1 MSTAIFGLILIAAAF
16 HATWNA
22 IVKAGSNK
30 FLTTVLVTASA
41 AVLAA
46 LLLPFFP
53 IPHRASWP
61 YILASTGIQILYFG
75 MVAKIYRVADMG
87 LSYPLMRGTAPL
99 IVAVLGT
106 FLLHETLEFNAWLGI
121 ITISIGILSMIFAT
135 SQTGRKGIGL
145 ALLNAVLIAG
155 YTLVDGHGIRLS
167 GSPISYIL
175 WSFVL
180 SGLIFFMFALK
191 MQYHQM
197 GNYFRHNWHFGLIGG
212 IGSFFSYGL
221 ALWAMTL
228 APVAIVAALR
238 ETSILFATLISIFIL
253 KEQVNVIRIVSSCI
267 ILIGALILRAA

>member
-1 MSTAIFGLILIAAAF
+1 MSTAIFGLILLAATC

-22 IVKAGSNK
+22 IVKAGTNK

-53 IPHRASWP
+53 IPQRESWP
-61 YILASTGIQILYFG
+61 YILASTAIQILYFG

-87 LSYPLMRGTAPL
+87 LTYPLMRGTAPL

-106 FLLHETLEFNAWLGI
+106 LLLHEQLQFNAWLGI
-121 ITISIGILSMIFAT
+121 ITISIGILSMILAAPK
-135 SQTGRKGIGL
+135 TGRKGIGL

-155 YTLVDGHGIRLS
+155 YTLLDGHGVRLA
-167 GSPISYIL
+167 GSAIAYIL

-180 SGLIFFMFALK
+180 SGLIFFIFALK
-191 MQYHQM
+191 MQYRQM
-197 GNYFRHNWHFGLIGG
+197 GEYFRHNWHLGLIGG

-253 KEQVNVIRIVSSCI
+253 KERINAVRIISSCI
-267 ILIGALILRAA
+267 ILIGALILRTA

>member
-1 MSTAIFGLILIAAAF
+1 MSTTIFCLILLAAAF

-30 FLTTVLVTASA
+30 FLTTVLLTASA
-41 AVLAA
+41 AVLAM

-53 IPHRASWP
+53 MPNSASWV
-61 YILASTGIQILYFG
+61 YILASTAIQIVYFA
-75 MVAKIYRVADMG
+75 MVAKIYHIADMG
-87 LSYPLMRGTAPL
+87 LTYPLMRGTAPL

-106 FLLHETLEFNAWLGI
+106 LLLDEKLEFYAWLGI
-121 ITISIGILSMIFAT
+121 ITISIGILSMIFAAPKK
-135 SQTGRKGIGL
+135 GRKGIGL
-145 ALLNAVLIAG
+145 ALLNAILIAS

-167 GSPISYIL
+167 GSAISYIL

-180 SGLIFFMFALK
+180 SGLIFFIFALK
-191 MQYHQM
+191 MQYRQM
-197 GNYFRHNWHFGLIGG
+197 GSYFRLNWHLGLIGG

-238 ETSILFATLISIFIL
+238 ETSILFATLIAIFIL
-253 KEQVNVIRIVSSCI
+253 KERATVTRILSSCI
-267 ILIGALILRAA
+267 ILIGVLILRVS

>member
-1 MSTAIFGLILIAAAF
+1 MSTAIFGLILLAAAF

-41 AVLAA
+41 AVFAM

-53 IPHRASWP
+53 MPNSASWI

-75 MVAKIYRVADMG
+75 MVAKIYHIADMG
-87 LSYPLMRGTAPL
+87 LTYPLMRGTAPL
-99 IVAVLGT
+99 IVAVLAT
-106 FLLHETLEFNAWLGI
+106 VLLHEKLELQAWLGI
-121 ITISIGILSMIFAT
+121 ITISMGILSMIFAAPK
-135 SQTGRKGIGL
+135 TGRKGIGL
-145 ALLNAVLIAG
+145 ALLNAILIAS
-155 YTLVDGHGIRLS
+155 YTLVDGYGIRLS

-180 SGLIFFMFALK
+180 SGLIFFIFALK
-191 MQYHQM
+191 MQYRQM
-197 GNYFRHNWHFGLIGG
+197 GDYLRSNWHLGLIGG

-238 ETSILFATLISIFIL
+238 ETSILFATLITIFIL
-253 KEQVNVIRIVSSCI
+253 KERATVTRILSSCI
-267 ILIGALILRAA
+267 ILIGALLLRIS

>member
-1 MSTAIFGLILIAAAF
+1 MSTAIFGLILLAAAF

-41 AVLAA
+41 AVFAM

-53 IPHRASWP
+53 MPNSASWI

-75 MVAKIYRVADMG
+75 MVAKIYHIADMG
-87 LSYPLMRGTAPL
+87 LTYPLMRGTAPL
-99 IVAVLGT
+99 IVAVLAT
-106 FLLHETLEFNAWLGI
+106 VLLYEKLELQAWLGI
-121 ITISIGILSMIFAT
+121 ITISMGILSMIFAAPK
-135 SQTGRKGIGL
+135 TGRKGIGL
-145 ALLNAVLIAG
+145 ALLNAILIAS
-155 YTLVDGHGIRLS
+155 YTLVDGYGIRLS

-180 SGLIFFMFALK
+180 SGLIFFIFALK
-191 MQYHQM
+191 MQYRQM
-197 GNYFRHNWHFGLIGG
+197 GDYLSSNWHLGLIGG

-238 ETSILFATLISIFIL
+238 ETSILFATLITIFIL
-253 KEQVNVIRIVSSCI
+253 KERATVTRILSSCI
-267 ILIGALILRAA
+267 ILIGALLLRIS

>member
-1 MSTAIFGLILIAAAF
+1 MSTAIFVLILIAAVC

-22 IVKAGSNK
+22 IVKAGTNK

-53 IPHRASWP
+53 MPHSDSWP
-61 YILASTGIQILYFG
+61 YILASTAIQILYFG

-87 LSYPLMRGTAPL
+87 LTYPLIRGTAPL

-106 FLLHETLEFNAWLGI
+106 LLLHEQLHFNAWLGI
-121 ITISIGILSMIFAT
+121 ITISIGILSMILAAPK
-135 SQTGRKGIGL
+135 TGRKGIGL

-155 YTLVDGHGIRLS
+155 YTLLDGHGVRLA
-167 GSPISYIL
+167 GSAIAYIL

-180 SGLIFFMFALK
+180 SGLIFFIFALK
-191 MQYHQM
+191 MRYRQM
-197 GNYFRHNWHFGLIGG
+197 TEYFRHNWHLGLIGG

-253 KEQVNVIRIVSSCI
+253 KERINAVRIISSCL
-267 ILIGALILRAA
+267 ILVGALILRTA

>member
-1 MSTAIFGLILIAAAF
+1 MSTTIFCLILLAAAF

-30 FLTTVLVTASA
+30 FLTTVLLTASA
-41 AVLAA
+41 AVLAM

-53 IPHRASWP
+53 MPNSASWA
-61 YILASTGIQILYFG
+61 YILASTVIQIVYFG
-75 MVAKIYRVADMG
+75 MVAKIYHIADMG
-87 LSYPLMRGTAPL
+87 LTYPLMRGTAPL

-106 FLLHETLEFNAWLGI
+106 LLLDEKLEFYAWLGI
-121 ITISIGILSMIFAT
+121 ITISIGILSMILAAPKK
-135 SQTGRKGIGL
+135 GLKGIGL
-145 ALLNAVLIAG
+145 ALLNAILIAS

-167 GSPISYIL
+167 GSAISYIL

-180 SGLIFFMFALK
+180 SGLIFFIFALK
-191 MQYHQM
+191 MQYRQM
-197 GNYFRHNWHFGLIGG
+197 GNYFRLNWHLGLIGG

-238 ETSILFATLISIFIL
+238 ETSILFATLIAIFIL
-253 KEQVNVIRIVSSCI
+253 KERATITRILSSCI
-267 ILIGALILRAA
+267 ILIGALILRVS

>member
-1 MSTAIFGLILIAAAF
+1 MSTTIFCLILLAAAF

-30 FLTTVLVTASA
+30 FLTTVLLTASA
-41 AVLAA
+41 AVLAM

-53 IPHRASWP
+53 MPNSASWV
-61 YILASTGIQILYFG
+61 YILASTAIQIVYFA
-75 MVAKIYRVADMG
+75 MVAKIYHIADMG
-87 LSYPLMRGTAPL
+87 LTYPLMRGTAPL

-106 FLLHETLEFNAWLGI
+106 LLLDEKLEFYAWLGI
-121 ITISIGILSMIFAT
+121 ITISIGILSMIFAAPKK
-135 SQTGRKGIGL
+135 GRKGIGL
-145 ALLNAVLIAG
+145 ALLNAILIAS

-167 GSPISYIL
+167 GSAISYIL

-180 SGLIFFMFALK
+180 SGLIFFIFALK
-191 MQYHQM
+191 MQYRQM
-197 GNYFRHNWHFGLIGG
+197 GSYFRLNWHLGLIGG

-238 ETSILFATLISIFIL
+238 ETSILFATLIAIFIL
-253 KEQVNVIRIVSSCI
+253 KERATVTRILSSCI
-267 ILIGALILRAA
+267 ILIGALILRVS

>member
-1 MSTAIFGLILIAAAF
+1 MSTAIFGLILLAAAF

-41 AVLAA
+41 AVFAM

-53 IPHRASWP
+53 MPNSASWI

-75 MVAKIYRVADMG
+75 MVAKIYHIADMG
-87 LSYPLMRGTAPL
+87 LTYPLMRGTAPL
-99 IVAVLGT
+99 IVAVLAT
-106 FLLHETLEFNAWLGI
+106 VLLHEKLELQAWLGI
-121 ITISIGILSMIFAT
+121 ITISMGILSMIFAAPK
-135 SQTGRKGIGL
+135 TGRKGIGL
-145 ALLNAVLIAG
+145 AMLNAILIAS
-155 YTLVDGHGIRLS
+155 YTLVDGYGIRLS

-180 SGLIFFMFALK
+180 SGLIFFIFALK
-191 MQYHQM
+191 MQYRQM
-197 GNYFRHNWHFGLIGG
+197 GDYLRSNWHLGLIGG

-238 ETSILFATLISIFIL
+238 ETSILFATLITIFIL
-253 KEQVNVIRIVSSCI
+253 KERATVTRILSSCI
-267 ILIGALILRAA
+267 ILIGALLLRIS

>member
-1 MSTAIFGLILIAAAF
+1 MSTAIFGLILLAAAF

-41 AVLAA
+41 AVFAM

-53 IPHRASWP
+53 MPNSASWI

-75 MVAKIYRVADMG
+75 MVAKIYHIADLG
-87 LSYPLMRGTAPL
+87 LTYPLMRGTAPL
-99 IVAVLGT
+99 IVALLATV
-106 FLLHETLEFNAWLGI
+106 LLHEKLELQAWLGI
-121 ITISIGILSMIFAT
+121 ITISMGILSMIFAAPK
-135 SQTGRKGIGL
+135 TGRKGIGL
-145 ALLNAVLIAG
+145 ALLNAILIAS
-155 YTLVDGHGIRLS
+155 YTLVDGYGIRLS

-180 SGLIFFMFALK
+180 SGLIFFIFALK
-191 MQYHQM
+191 MQYRQM
-197 GNYFRHNWHFGLIGG
+197 GDYLRSNWHLGLIGG

-238 ETSILFATLISIFIL
+238 ETSILFATLITIFIL
-253 KEQVNVIRIVSSCI
+253 KERATITRILSSCI
-267 ILIGALILRAA
+267 ILIGALLLRIS

>member
-1 MSTAIFGLILIAAAF
+1 MSTTIFGLILLAAVF

-41 AVLAA
+41 AVLAM

-53 IPHRASWP
+53 MPNSASWA
-61 YILASTGIQILYFG
+61 YILASTVIQIVYFG
-75 MVAKIYRVADMG
+75 MVAKIYHIADMG
-87 LSYPLMRGTAPL
+87 LTYPLMRGTAPL

-106 FLLHETLEFNAWLGI
+106 LLLDEKLEFYAWLGI
-121 ITISIGILSMIFAT
+121 ITISIGILSMIFAAPKK
-135 SQTGRKGIGL
+135 GRKGIGL
-145 ALLNAVLIAG
+145 ALLNAILIAS

-167 GSPISYIL
+167 GSAISYIL

-180 SGLIFFMFALK
+180 SGLIFFIFALK
-191 MQYHQM
+191 MQYRQM
-197 GNYFRHNWHFGLIGG
+197 GNYFRLNWHLGLIGG

-228 APVAIVAALR
+228 VPVAIVAALR
-238 ETSILFATLISIFIL
+238 ETSILFATLIAIFF
-253 KEQVNVIRIVSSCI
+253 
-267 ILIGALILRAA
+267 

>member
-1 MSTAIFGLILIAAAF
+1 MSTAIFGLILLAAAF

-41 AVLAA
+41 AVLAM

-53 IPHRASWP
+53 MPHSASWV
-61 YILASTGIQILYFG
+61 YILASTAIQILYFG
-75 MVAKIYRVADMG
+75 MVAKIYHIADMG
-87 LSYPLMRGTAPL
+87 LTYPLMRGTAPL
-99 IVAVLGT
+99 IVAVLAT
-106 FLLHETLEFNAWLGI
+106 FLLNEKLDVHAWLGI
-121 ITISIGILSMIFAT
+121 ITISIGILSMIFAAPK
-135 SQTGRKGIGL
+135 TGRKGIGL

-155 YTLVDGHGIRLS
+155 YTLIDGHGIRLS

-180 SGLIFFMFALK
+180 SGLIFFIFALK
-191 MQYHQM
+191 MQYRQM
-197 GNYFRHNWHFGLIGG
+197 NDYFRSNWHVGLVGG

-238 ETSILFATLISIFIL
+238 ETSILFATLIAIFIL
-253 KEQVNVIRIVSSCI
+253 KERVSIIRILSSCI
-267 ILIGALILRAA
+267 ILIGALILRVA

>member
-1 MSTAIFGLILIAAAF
+1 MNTAIFGLILLAALC

-22 IVKAGSNK
+22 IVKAGSNT

-53 IPHRASWP
+53 LPHQDSWP
-61 YILASTGIQILYFG
+61 YILSSTTIQILYFG

-87 LSYPLMRGTAPL
+87 LTYPLMRGTAPL
-99 IVAVLGT
+99 IVAVLGS
-106 FLLHETLEFNAWLGI
+106 LVLHETLQLNAWLGI
-121 ITISIGILSMIFAT
+121 ITISAGILSMLLAAPK
-135 SQTGRKGIGL
+135 TGRKGIGL
-145 ALLNAVLIAG
+145 ALLNAILIAG
-155 YTLVDGHGIRLS
+155 YTLLDGHGIRLS
-167 GSPISYIL
+167 GSPVAYIL

-191 MQYHQM
+191 MQFRQL
-197 GNYFRHNWHFGLIGG
+197 GKYFRHNWHLGLIGG

-238 ETSILFATLISIFIL
+238 ETSILFATLIAIFVL
-253 KEQVNVIRIVSSCI
+253 KERINAIRMISSCI
-267 ILIGALILRAA
+267 ILIGALILRTA

>member
-1 MSTAIFGLILIAAAF
+1 MSTTIFGLILLAAAF

-30 FLTTVLVTASA
+30 FLTTVLVTTSA
-41 AVLAA
+41 AVLAM

-53 IPHRASWP
+53 MPNSASWV
-61 YILASTGIQILYFG
+61 YILASTAIQIVYFG
-75 MVAKIYRVADMG
+75 MVAKIYHIADMG
-87 LSYPLMRGTAPL
+87 LTYPLMRGTAPL

-106 FLLHETLEFNAWLGI
+106 LLLDEKLELYAWLGI
-121 ITISIGILSMIFAT
+121 ITISIGILSMILAAPKK
-135 SQTGRKGIGL
+135 GRKGIGL
-145 ALLNAVLIAG
+145 ALLNAILIAS

-167 GSPISYIL
+167 GSAISYIL

-180 SGLIFFMFALK
+180 SGLIFFIFALK
-191 MQYHQM
+191 MQYRQM
-197 GNYFRHNWHFGLIGG
+197 GNYFRLNWHLGLIGG

-238 ETSILFATLISIFIL
+238 ETSILFATLIAIFIL
-253 KEQVNVIRIVSSCI
+253 KERATITRILSSCI
-267 ILIGALILRAA
+267 ILIGALILRVS

>member
-1 MSTAIFGLILIAAAF
+1 MSTAIFVLILIAAVC

-22 IVKAGSNK
+22 IVKAGTNK

-53 IPHRASWP
+53 MPHHDSWP
-61 YILASTGIQILYFG
+61 YILALTAIQILYFG
-75 MVAKIYRVADMG
+75 IVAKIYRVADMG
-87 LSYPLMRGTAPL
+87 LTYPSMRGTAPL

-106 FLLHETLEFNAWLGI
+106 LLLHEQLQFNAWLGI
-121 ITISIGILSMIFAT
+121 ITISIGILSMILAAPK
-135 SQTGRKGIGL
+135 TGRKGIGL

-155 YTLVDGHGIRLS
+155 YTLLDGHGVRLA
-167 GSPISYIL
+167 GSAIAYIL

-180 SGLIFFMFALK
+180 SGLIFFIFALK
-191 MQYHQM
+191 MRYRQM
-197 GNYFRHNWHFGLIGG
+197 GEYFRHNWHLGLIGG

-253 KEQVNVIRIVSSCI
+253 KERINAVRIISSCI
-267 ILIGALILRAA
+267 ILIGALILRTA

>member
-1 MSTAIFGLILIAAAF
+1 MNTAIFGLILLAALC

-22 IVKAGSNK
+22 IVKAGSNT

-53 IPHRASWP
+53 LPHQDSWP
-61 YILASTGIQILYFG
+61 YILSSTAIQILYFG
-75 MVAKIYRVADMG
+75 MVAKIYHVADMG
-87 LSYPLMRGTAPL
+87 LTYPLMRGTAPL
-99 IVAVLGT
+99 IVAVLGSL
-106 FLLHETLEFNAWLGI
+106 LLHETLQLNAWLGI
-121 ITISIGILSMIFAT
+121 ITISAGILSMLLAAPK
-135 SQTGRKGIGL
+135 TGRKGIGL
-145 ALLNAVLIAG
+145 ALLNAILIAG
-155 YTLVDGHGIRLS
+155 YTLLDGHGIRLS
-167 GSPISYIL
+167 GSPAAYIL

-191 MQYHQM
+191 MQFRQL
-197 GNYFRHNWHFGLIGG
+197 GKYFRHNWHLGLIGG

-238 ETSILFATLISIFIL
+238 ETSILFATLIAIFVL
-253 KEQVNVIRIVSSCI
+253 KERINAIRMISSCI
-267 ILIGALILRAA
+267 ILIGALILRTA